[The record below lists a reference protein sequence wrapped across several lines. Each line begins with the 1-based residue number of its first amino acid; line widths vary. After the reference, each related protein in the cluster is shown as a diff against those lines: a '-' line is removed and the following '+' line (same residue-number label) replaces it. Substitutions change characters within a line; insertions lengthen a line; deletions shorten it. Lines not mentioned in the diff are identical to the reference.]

1 MAAKTVLK
9 KRKGVSTFK
18 NGSKKGFKK
27 SVCIF
32 WNSFSI
38 YKMRRMDFS
47 FVIVNSKSFYV
58 RKTRN
63 TIRFIFR
70 QESTTVLP
78 FVRKPLKRKSKTLL
92 LMLHLHFKE
101 IVANCANSSERLE
114 KEFRPCQDF
123 SSREKE
129 CVEEEESVYARF
141 IGVAFI
147 GQLLGCSRC
156 GQQR

>member
-1 MAAKTVLK
+1 MVAKKVLK
-9 KRKGVSTFK
+9 KCKGVSTFN

-27 SVCIF
+27 SVCTF

-38 YKMRRMDFS
+38 YKMRRMGFS

-58 RKTRN
+58 RQTRN

-70 QESTTVLP
+70 QGSTTVLP

-101 IVANCANSSERLE
+101 IVADSSERLE

-129 CVEEEESVYARF
+129 CVEEEESLYARF

-147 GQLLGCSRC
+147 GQLFGCSRC